1 MSGIRESPNGG
12 GRILVVDDETSIVD
26 AVATALRYE
35 GFEVEEAATGR
46 EALSAVTRFD
56 PDLIVLD
63 WMLPDIDGIEVG
75 RRLREQGQRNAIL
88 FLTAKDAVENKV
100 AALRAGGDDYVT
112 KPFSLAEVVA
122 RVQAIL
128 RRTGGDLP
136 GDVLRYADLTLDES
150 RHEVF
155 RGDTRLQLTATEFAL
170 LRFFLLNPRRV
181 LSKGQILQNVW
192 RYDFRGNSNV
202 VETNVATYSTLSSYL
217 LDRTDSTLDQTAE
230 TLRRPGPGGGIRS
243 APPGTFVQVRSL
255 DGDTVV
261 ATFSGATLPGAS
273 VPAPKLPGTVK
284 PPTLNRSREA
294 VRYFTVGGAHGGTE
308 YRVRAS
314 IAQDDEAMLLVA
326 SSLRDVNSTLH
337 RLLAIEL
344 VVTALVLAAI
354 AGLGLWLV
362 RLGLRPLDAIGETA
376 SAIAAGDLSRR
387 VERAEERTE
396 VGRLGLALNSMLARI
411 ESSFRAQEASERK
424 LRRFV
429 ADASHEL
436 RTPLSAVRA
445 YSELYDRGAAERP
458 DDLERSMQGI
468 SRESERMSVLVED
481 LLLLARLDDGR
492 PLEREPVEL
501 DEVVGEAVETAQA
514 VDPERA
520 IELHA
525 EPATVLG
532 DRVRLRQIVD
542 NLLANVRAHTP
553 AGTPASVSVRRKNG
567 SAEIAVTD
575 AGPGLDEEHLEHL
588 FERFYRADA
597 SRSRASGGVGLG
609 LAIVA
614 AVAEAH
620 GGTASASS
628 RPGEGTTV
636 AIALPL
642 ARDAS

>member
-1 MSGIRESPNGG
+1 MVKRLSLRARLLLG
-12 GRILVVDDETSIVD
+12 VVALA
-26 AVATALRYE
+26 AVGL
-35 GFEVEEAATGR
+35 
-46 EALSAVTRFD
+46 
-56 PDLIVLD
+56 
-63 WMLPDIDGIEVG
+63 
-75 RRLREQGQRNAIL
+75 
-88 FLTAKDAVENKV
+88 V
-100 AALRAGGDDYVT
+100 AA
-112 KPFSLAEVVA
+112 
-122 RVQAIL
+122 
-128 RRTGGDLP
+128 
-136 GDVLRYADLTLDES
+136 
-150 RHEVF
+150 
-155 RGDTRLQLTATEFAL
+155 
-170 LRFFLLNPRRV
+170 
-181 LSKGQILQNVW
+181 
-192 RYDFRGNSNV
+192 
-202 VETNVATYSTLSSYL
+202 NVATYSTLSSYL
-217 LDRTDSTLDQTAE
+217 LDRTDSTLDQTAQ

-273 VPAPKLPGTVK
+273 VPAPNLPDAVK
-284 PPTLNRSREA
+284 PPAPNRTTEA
-294 VRYFTVGGAHGGTE
+294 VRYFTVGGAHGGPE

-314 IAQDDEAMLLVA
+314 IAQGDEAMLLVA

-362 RLGLRPLDAIGETA
+362 RLGLRPLDAIGQTA

-387 VERAEERTE
+387 VERAEDRTE
-396 VGRLGLALNSMLARI
+396 VGRLGLALNAMLARI

-445 YSELYDRGAAERP
+445 YAELYDRGAAERP
-458 DDLERSMQGI
+458 DDLERSMKGI

-514 VDPERA
+514 VDPDRA

-553 AGTPASVSVRRKNG
+553 PGTPASVSVRRRNG

-588 FERFYRADA
+588 FERFYRADP
-597 SRSRASGGVGLG
+597 SRARASGGVGLG

-642 ARDAS
+642 ARDAD